1 METREDLINI
11 SKTIFYSTVFNET
24 LSDPKRKYV
33 YYDVAIELPP
43 KIVSDGMWGNNTHGS
58 LPTNST
64 MPVLELQILT
74 IFIITQCFHTIL
86 KRLGFP
92 YLISQ
97 VLAGLVLGPSL
108 NIEALKKHKN
118 LLFPYGSED
127 LLSLVSAYGYAL
139 FLFLNGVKMDFSMI
153 IRTGKK
159 AWTIA
164 LCSLLVPTCLGLF
177 IFYHFMDYWK
187 DKLGEFEGEKLP
199 VVVIAHSGCS
209 FPVMAS
215 LLSDLEILNSELG
228 RLALSAGLVM
238 DVLNS
243 IGSGLGTSIVS
254 SLKTDSSDHDP
265 NKGVALATFSV
276 LKFVGFLVLVILT
289 RPAMNWFVRKT
300 PEGRPVKKIYTYL
313 VMFMAFFLGLIGMF
327 SRQSVLAGFLIFGLV
342 VPEGPPL
349 GSELIKQLDL
359 FATWFLLPIFVTS
372 CAMKVDISRH
382 IDSKLILVM
391 VGIIVAVHL
400 LKILITVGICCY
412 CKIPKTDGLCLALM
426 LSCKGVV
433 DFCTL
438 VFLHDAMILSRE
450 QLTIMAIS
458 VLMLGS
464 IAPIG
469 VKAIYDPS
477 RKYAGYQKR
486 NILNL
491 KPNSELKVV
500 ACVHKPFH
508 IGSMKNAL
516 EICCPTSSNPLVV
529 HVLHLME
536 LIGRSSPIFISHRLQ
551 ERVGSGHFNYSED
564 VIVAFDLF
572 EHDYAGNVSVST
584 YTAVS
589 PSRFMHDDVCY
600 LALDKLASI
609 IILPF
614 HLKWTEDGIVES
626 TDDNIRTLNSKVLE
640 KAPCSVGILVSRG
653 SSISSYDKP
662 IRPIAM
668 IFLGGSDDREALCL
682 AKRTIKEGANTLIVY
697 HLVSSNN
704 NEQTNWDLMLDDEV
718 LKGVKGYYG
727 HVENVTYEK
736 VAIEDPS
743 ETTAFIS
750 EIANQHDFIIVGR
763 RNGIKSSQTAALE
776 SWTEFPELGVIADLL
791 ASSDTNTKASILVV
805 QQQQQMHKSRAHH
818 T

>member
-1 METREDLINI
+1 MM
-11 SKTIFYSTVFNET
+11 F
-24 LSDPKRKYV
+24 
-33 YYDVAIELPP
+33 
-43 KIVSDGMWGNNTHGS
+43 
-58 LPTNST
+58 
-64 MPVLELQILT
+64 
-74 IFIITQCFHTIL
+74 
-86 KRLGFP
+86 
-92 YLISQ
+92 
-97 VLAGLVLGPSL
+97 
-108 NIEALKKHKN
+108 
-118 LLFPYGSED
+118 
-127 LLSLVSAYGYAL
+127 
-139 FLFLNGVKMDFSMI
+139 
-153 IRTGKK
+153 RTGKK

-164 LCSLLVPTCLGLF
+164 LCSLLVPICIGLSICYYF
-177 IFYHFMDYWK
+177 LDYLK
-187 DKLGEFEGEKLP
+187 DKVGEFDGAKLP
-199 VVVIAHSGCS
+199 VVVVGHSGCS

-243 IGSGLGTSIVS
+243 IGSGLGTTIVS
-254 SLKTDSSDHDP
+254 SLRTDSSDHDP
-265 NKGVALATFSV
+265 NKGPALAIFSF
-276 LKFVGFLVLVILT
+276 LMFVGFLLLAIGT
-289 RPAMNWFVRKT
+289 RPAMRWFVRKT
-300 PEGRPVKKIYTYL
+300 PEGRPVNKTYTHL
-313 VMFMAFFLGLIGMF
+313 VMLMAFCLGLIGMF
-327 SRQSVLAGFLIFGLV
+327 ARQSVLAGVLVVGLV

-349 GSELIKQLDL
+349 GSELIKQLEL
-359 FATWFLLPIFVTS
+359 FATWFLLPIFVTC

-382 IDSKLILVM
+382 IDTNLILVM
-391 VGIIVAVHL
+391 LVIIVSVHL
-400 LKILITVGICCY
+400 VKMLITIGICRY
-412 CKIPKTDGLCLALM
+412 CKMPKTDGLCLALM

-438 VFLHDAMILSRE
+438 GFLHDSLLLSHD
-450 QLTIMAIS
+450 QLVIMALS
-458 VLMLGS
+458 VLVLGS
-464 IAPIG
+464 IAGIG

-500 ACVHKPFH
+500 ACVHKPSH
-508 IGSMKNAL
+508 IGSIRNAL
-516 EICCPTSSNPLVV
+516 EICCPTSSNPLLV
-529 HVLHLME
+529 HVLHLIE
-536 LIGRSSPIFISHRLQ
+536 LVGRSSPIFISHRLQ
-551 ERVGSGHFNYSED
+551 ERVSSGHFNFSED
-564 VIVAFDLF
+564 VIVTFDLF
-572 EHDYAGNVSVST
+572 EHDYAGTASVST

-589 PSRFMHDDVCY
+589 PSRFMHDDICY

-614 HLKWTEDGIVES
+614 HVKWTEDGSIDS
-626 TDDNIRTLNSKVLE
+626 TDDNIRTLNSKVLG

-653 SSISSYDKP
+653 SSTSSYDTP
-662 IRPIAM
+662 TSHIAM

-682 AKRTIKEGANTLIVY
+682 AQRTIKECSNNLKVY

-704 NEQTNWDLMLDDEV
+704 NEQTNNWDLMLDNEV

-776 SWTEFPELGVIADLL
+776 SWTEFPELGVIGDLL

-805 QQQQQMHKSRAHH
+805 QQQQQMPKS
-818 T
+818 